1 MLLRT
6 EKKTLLLWQTQSSRL
21 GHGQWRM
28 MMPTSPTLSTS
39 KVTSND
45 DKGRKA
51 TDLFRAAYD
60 KAGLPE
66 ERAQRLNENPKFPAL
81 LLQLIGEESSDQVI
95 RETKILKPDG
105 SITFPERNTPIDPNE
120 FFNRSS
126 VYLWGSFRER
136 ILPVLKPVASTPKR
150 IYGIGRLKKNT
161 YDREIRPDLPKRH
174 LGNWEDIASL
184 VEMYPNGKEGYYLLY
199 LEGVG
204 GEVFAVSVS
213 WYSVYRQWDV
223 FDWALDGDGGWV
235 ADFRVLC
242 PSNAAL

>member
-1 MLLRT
+1 
-6 EKKTLLLWQTQSSRL
+6 
-21 GHGQWRM
+21 
-28 MMPTSPTLSTS
+28 MPTPTTLSTS

-66 ERAQRLNENPKFPAL
+66 GRAQRLNENPRFPAL
-81 LLQLIGEESSDQVI
+81 LLQLIEEESADQVI

-105 SITFPERNTPIDPNE
+105 SITFPERTTPIDPNE

-126 VYLWGSFRER
+126 VYPWGSFREL

-150 IYGIGRLKKNT
+150 IYGIGRLKKNA
-161 YDREIRPDLPKRH
+161 YNREIRPDLPKRH
-174 LGNWEDIASL
+174 IGNWEDIASL
-184 VEMYPNGKEGYYLLY
+184 TEMYPNGKEGYYLLY
-199 LEGVG
+199 LKGVG
-204 GEVFAVSVS
+204 GEVFAVN
-213 WYSVYRQWDV
+213 VYWHSDRRKWRVD
-223 FDWALDGDGGWV
+223 DWGLDERGEWGAGSQ
-235 ADFRVLC
+235 VLC

>member
-1 MLLRT
+1 
-6 EKKTLLLWQTQSSRL
+6 
-21 GHGQWRM
+21 
-28 MMPTSPTLSTS
+28 MPTSPTLSTS

-45 DKGRKA
+45 NKGRKA

-60 KAGLPE
+60 KAGLSE

-81 LLQLIGEESSDQVI
+81 LLQLIEEESADQVI
-95 RETKILKPDG
+95 RETRILKPDG

-150 IYGIGRLKKNT
+150 TYGIGRLKKNA

-184 VEMYPNGKEGYYLLY
+184 IDMYPNGKEGYYLLY

-204 GEVFAVSVS
+204 GEVFAVRVAWFSD
-213 WYSVYRQWDV
+213 YRQWDV
-223 FDWALDGDGGWV
+223 NGCSLAVRGYWNADGQ
-235 ADFRVLC
+235 VLY

>member
-1 MLLRT
+1 
-6 EKKTLLLWQTQSSRL
+6 
-21 GHGQWRM
+21 
-28 MMPTSPTLSTS
+28 MPTSPTLSTS

-45 DKGRKA
+45 EKGRKA

-81 LLQLIGEESSDQVI
+81 LLQLIKEESADQVI
-95 RETKILKPDG
+95 RETKVLKPDG
-105 SITFPERNTPIDPNE
+105 SITFPERTTPIDPNE

-136 ILPVLKPVASTPKR
+136 ILPVLKPVVSSPKR
-150 IYGIGRLKKNT
+150 SYGVGRLKKNA
-161 YDREIRPDLPKRH
+161 YDREIRPGLPKRH

-184 VEMYPNGKEGYYLLY
+184 IEMYPNGKVGYYLLY

-204 GEVFAVSVS
+204 GEVFAVGVRWLSGN
-213 WYSVYRQWDV
+213 RQWRV
-223 FDWALDGDGGWV
+223 RDWELDEGGDWG
-235 ADFRVLC
+235 ADGQVLC

>member
-1 MLLRT
+1 
-6 EKKTLLLWQTQSSRL
+6 
-21 GHGQWRM
+21 
-28 MMPTSPTLSTS
+28 MPTSPTLSTS

-45 DKGRKA
+45 NKGRKA

-60 KAGLPE
+60 KAGLSE

-81 LLQLIGEESSDQVI
+81 LLQLIEEESADQVI
-95 RETKILKPDG
+95 RETKVLKPDG
-105 SITFPERNTPIDPNE
+105 SITFPERNTPIDPSE

-150 IYGIGRLKKNT
+150 TYGIGRLKKNA

-174 LGNWEDIASL
+174 LGNWKDIASL
-184 VEMYPNGKEGYYLLY
+184 IDMYPNGKEGYYLLY

-204 GEVFAVSVS
+204 GEVFAVRVY
-213 WYSVYRQWDV
+213 WGSVYRQWRV
-223 FDWALDGDGGWV
+223 NGWKLGEYGRWF
-235 ADFRVLC
+235 AGAQVLC